1 MKKFYEELK
10 ALQEKYPMC
19 YIEAWT
25 PEDYVSADA
34 DYDEDSDPEETDW
47 NELNHVLTTNSLYNN
62 FDANY
67 GTNWDRI
74 RGSVPTKTN

>member
-10 ALQEKYPMC
+10 ALQQKYPMC

-25 PEDYVSADA
+25 PEDYVSTDV
-34 DYDEDSDPEETDW
+34 DYDNDEDLEEANW
-47 NELNHVLTTNSLYNN
+47 NGLDHVLTTNKLYNSFN
-62 FDANY
+62 ANY

-74 RGSVPTKTN
+74 KNSK